1 MKRLLPTL
9 LGLCCIADAS
19 AQLKVQSVLPHGAAP
34 EKTAPAVYDS
44 TANIRTGGDAAYY
57 ESLVGQ
63 RILFYP
69 RDIHADLRPAA
80 YFNFLAE
87 TPAVVRVDTVWLRK
101 PRRKVRPEDF
111 RIDTLYSDTYR
122 PRFYKDETT
131 AACGCTTMESHV
143 LGRNLFP
150 TAPETGWFT
159 PAETI
164 EGKTFEIIGLKTHRI
179 QGEAFRV
186 FRLRSEE
193 GETLYWYAHT
203 GKDKTNLRDE
213 YYPVVVEGL
222 IEKYHAAYVGREFF
236 LTKRKPE
243 APGYVSGYFG
253 LQAKTMQGEE
263 NRLNFG
269 TELKCID
276 LRLIGDGTGYAV
288 PAFVFERKEDSV
300 RIYIPLCRYPT
311 PFGVEGY
318 TLGSD
323 RAFMEELIFTPSEE
337 VYAQRAEEARKRA
350 EARLQQEKEQ
360 KERKAALYRKYGKAT
375 AELILEGKVRIGM
388 TREMCREAWGS
399 PEDINTMSGSWGVH
413 EQWVYGTNSYL
424 YFYTGT
430 LASIHNLTCAGRRT
444 RLSGGRR
451 MQGEADRTEP
461 MIRSDAPS
469 RGQRPNDRTSG
480 PGRKSRTGPADPG
493 KRFRPGHAPGTGKTT
508 DILRLQPRS
517 AFRTAAALLFEPLPL
532 AIFPGHAALRQA
544 ERIEQAHEPDT
555 EQRNPE
561 PHGDAALHEFDGIDD
576 ARDSQHHQYEAQ
588 ELHKIGFHVNP
599 YFG

>member
-69 RDIHADLRPAA
+69 RDIHADLRPVA

-87 TPAVVRVDTVWLRK
+87 TPAVVRIDTVWLRK

-143 LGRNLFP
+143 LGRDLFP

-159 PAETI
+159 PAEAI
-164 EGKTFEIIGLKTHRI
+164 EGKTFEITGLKTHRI

-186 FRLRSEE
+186 FRLRSKE
-193 GETLYWYAHT
+193 GETLYWYAHA

-222 IEKYHAAYVGREFF
+222 IEKYRAAYVGREFF

-269 TELKCID
+269 TELKCLD

-350 EARLQQEKEQ
+350 EACN
-360 KERKAALYRKYGKAT
+360 RK
-375 AELILEGKVRIGM
+375 
-388 TREMCREAWGS
+388 
-399 PEDINTMSGSWGVH
+399 
-413 EQWVYGTNSYL
+413 
-424 YFYTGT
+424 
-430 LASIHNLTCAGRRT
+430 
-444 RLSGGRR
+444 
-451 MQGEADRTEP
+451 
-461 MIRSDAPS
+461 
-469 RGQRPNDRTSG
+469 
-480 PGRKSRTGPADPG
+480 KSRRSVRLRSTGNTA
-493 KRFRPGHAPGTGKTT
+493 
-508 DILRLQPRS
+508 RL
-517 AFRTAAALLFEPLPL
+517 LP
-532 AIFPGHAALRQA
+532 
-544 ERIEQAHEPDT
+544 
-555 EQRNPE
+555 
-561 PHGDAALHEFDGIDD
+561 
-576 ARDSQHHQYEAQ
+576 S
-588 ELHKIGFHVNP
+588 
-599 YFG
+599 

>member
-19 AQLKVQSVLPHGAAP
+19 ARLKVQSVLPHGAAP

-44 TANIRTGGDAAYY
+44 TANIRTDGDAAYY

-69 RDIHADLRPAA
+69 RDIHADLRPVA

-143 LGRNLFP
+143 LGRDLFP

-159 PAETI
+159 PAEAI

-193 GETLYWYAHT
+193 GETLYWYAHA

-222 IEKYHAAYVGREFF
+222 IEKYRAAYVGREFF

-269 TELKCID
+269 TELKCLD

-288 PAFVFERKEDSV
+288 PSFVFERKEDSV

-350 EARLQQEKEQ
+350 KARLQQEKEQ

-388 TREMCREAWGS
+388 TREMCREAWGVAR
-399 PEDINTMSGSWGVH
+399 GHQHHVG
-413 EQWVYGTNSYL
+413 QLG
-424 YFYTGT
+424 
-430 LASIHNLTCAGRRT
+430 RT
-444 RLSGGRR
+444 RTMG
-451 MQGEADRTEP
+451 
-461 MIRSDAPS
+461 
-469 RGQRPNDRTSG
+469 
-480 PGRKSRTGPADPG
+480 
-493 KRFRPGHAPGTGKTT
+493 
-508 DILRLQPRS
+508 LRNKQ
-517 AFRTAAALLFEPLPL
+517 LPL
-532 AIFPGHAALRQA
+532 FRKRNARLDSELNMRRPPDNLVRRPAHAGGGL
-544 ERIEQAHEPDT
+544 
-555 EQRNPE
+555 
-561 PHGDAALHEFDGIDD
+561 
-576 ARDSQHHQYEAQ
+576 
-588 ELHKIGFHVNP
+588 IGQNR
-599 YFG
+599 

>member
-69 RDIHADLRPAA
+69 RDIHADLRPVA

-87 TPAVVRVDTVWLRK
+87 TPAVVRIDTVWLRK

-143 LGRNLFP
+143 LGRDLFP

-159 PAETI
+159 PAEAI
-164 EGKTFEIIGLKTHRI
+164 EGKTFEITGLKTHRI

-186 FRLRSEE
+186 FRLRSKE
-193 GETLYWYAHT
+193 GETLYWYAHA

-222 IEKYHAAYVGREFF
+222 IEKYRAAYVGREFF

-269 TELKCID
+269 TELKCLD

-388 TREMCREAWGS
+388 TREMCREA
-399 PEDINTMSGSWGVH
+399 
-413 EQWVYGTNSYL
+413 
-424 YFYTGT
+424 
-430 LASIHNLTCAGRRT
+430 
-444 RLSGGRR
+444 
-451 MQGEADRTEP
+451 
-461 MIRSDAPS
+461 
-469 RGQRPNDRTSG
+469 
-480 PGRKSRTGPADPG
+480 
-493 KRFRPGHAPGTGKTT
+493 
-508 DILRLQPRS
+508 
-517 AFRTAAALLFEPLPL
+517 
-532 AIFPGHAALRQA
+532 
-544 ERIEQAHEPDT
+544 
-555 EQRNPE
+555 
-561 PHGDAALHEFDGIDD
+561 
-576 ARDSQHHQYEAQ
+576 
-588 ELHKIGFHVNP
+588 
-599 YFG
+599 

>member
-179 QGEAFRV
+179 
-186 FRLRSEE
+186 
-193 GETLYWYAHT
+193 
-203 GKDKTNLRDE
+203 
-213 YYPVVVEGL
+213 
-222 IEKYHAAYVGREFF
+222 
-236 LTKRKPE
+236 LTFQNI
-243 APGYVSGYFG
+243 VCF
-253 LQAKTMQGEE
+253 
-263 NRLNFG
+263 
-269 TELKCID
+269 
-276 LRLIGDGTGYAV
+276 
-288 PAFVFERKEDSV
+288 
-300 RIYIPLCRYPT
+300 
-311 PFGVEGY
+311 
-318 TLGSD
+318 
-323 RAFMEELIFTPSEE
+323 
-337 VYAQRAEEARKRA
+337 
-350 EARLQQEKEQ
+350 
-360 KERKAALYRKYGKAT
+360 
-375 AELILEGKVRIGM
+375 
-388 TREMCREAWGS
+388 
-399 PEDINTMSGSWGVH
+399 
-413 EQWVYGTNSYL
+413 
-424 YFYTGT
+424 
-430 LASIHNLTCAGRRT
+430 
-444 RLSGGRR
+444 
-451 MQGEADRTEP
+451 
-461 MIRSDAPS
+461 
-469 RGQRPNDRTSG
+469 
-480 PGRKSRTGPADPG
+480 
-493 KRFRPGHAPGTGKTT
+493 
-508 DILRLQPRS
+508 
-517 AFRTAAALLFEPLPL
+517 
-532 AIFPGHAALRQA
+532 
-544 ERIEQAHEPDT
+544 
-555 EQRNPE
+555 
-561 PHGDAALHEFDGIDD
+561 
-576 ARDSQHHQYEAQ
+576 
-588 ELHKIGFHVNP
+588 
-599 YFG
+599 

>member
-69 RDIHADLRPAA
+69 RDIHADLRPVA

-87 TPAVVRVDTVWLRK
+87 TPAVVRIDTVWLRK

-143 LGRNLFP
+143 LGRDLFP

-159 PAETI
+159 PAEAI
-164 EGKTFEIIGLKTHRI
+164 EGKTFEITGLKTHRI

-186 FRLRSEE
+186 FRLRSKE
-193 GETLYWYAHT
+193 GETLYWYAHA

-222 IEKYHAAYVGREFF
+222 IEKYRAAYVGREFF

-269 TELKCID
+269 TELKCLD

-300 RIYIPLCRYPT
+300 RIYDDAQILDLLRRT
-311 PFGVEGY
+311 Q
-318 TLGSD
+318 
-323 RAFMEELIFTPSEE
+323 EL
-337 VYAQRAEEARKRA
+337 
-350 EARLQQEKEQ
+350 EKQ
-360 KERKAALYRKYGKAT
+360 KGILYG
-375 AELILEGKVRIGM
+375 LILIVLGIA
-388 TREMCREAWGS
+388 CSA
-399 PEDINTMSGSWGVH
+399 
-413 EQWVYGTNSYL
+413 
-424 YFYTGT
+424 
-430 LASIHNLTCAGRRT
+430 
-444 RLSGGRR
+444 LS
-451 MQGEADRTEP
+451 A
-461 MIRSDAPS
+461 
-469 RGQRPNDRTSG
+469 
-480 PGRKSRTGPADPG
+480 
-493 KRFRPGHAPGTGKTT
+493 TT
-508 DILRLQPRS
+508 DGS
-517 AFRTAAALLFEPLPL
+517 
-532 AIFPGHAALRQA
+532 
-544 ERIEQAHEPDT
+544 
-555 EQRNPE
+555 
-561 PHGDAALHEFDGIDD
+561 
-576 ARDSQHHQYEAQ
+576 EAQ
-588 ELHKIGFHVNP
+588 DFVSGLLMGLSIVEMLTGIAVIGKKLLR
-599 YFG
+599 G

>member
-193 GETLYWYAHT
+193 GETCCWYAHM
-203 GKDKTNLRDE
+203 GGDATNLRDE

-222 IEKYHAAYVGREFF
+222 IEKYRAAYVGREFF

-269 TELKCID
+269 TELKCLD

-300 RIYIPLCRYPT
+300 RIYIPLCRFPT

-337 VYAQRAEEARKRA
+337 VYAQRAEEARKRE

-360 KERKAALYRKYGKAT
+360 KEKVEELRQEKEDEQKDVDRLEDRGLTALFYSLIGKIDEKMTKEQKEAEKRAA
-375 AELILEGKVRIGM
+375 
-388 TREMCREAWGS
+388 
-399 PEDINTMSGSWGVH
+399 
-413 EQWVYGTNSYL
+413 
-424 YFYTGT
+424 F
-430 LASIHNLTCAGRRT
+430 
-444 RLSGGRR
+444 
-451 MQGEADRTEP
+451 
-461 MIRSDAPS
+461 
-469 RGQRPNDRTSG
+469 
-480 PGRKSRTGPADPG
+480 
-493 KRFRPGHAPGTGKTT
+493 
-508 DILRLQPRS
+508 
-517 AFRTAAALLFEPLPL
+517 
-532 AIFPGHAALRQA
+532 ALRQ
-544 ERIEQAHEPDT
+544 EKKKEKRRGH
-555 EQRNPE
+555 
-561 PHGDAALHEFDGIDD
+561 
-576 ARDSQHHQYEAQ
+576 
-588 ELHKIGFHVNP
+588 
-599 YFG
+599 

>member
-69 RDIHADLRPAA
+69 RDIHADLRPVA

-143 LGRNLFP
+143 LGRDLFP
-150 TAPETGWFT
+150 TAPETSWFT
-159 PAETI
+159 PAEAI
-164 EGKTFEIIGLKTHRI
+164 EGKTFEIIGLKSHRI
-179 QGEAFRV
+179 QGEGFRV

-193 GETLYWYAHT
+193 GETLYWYAHA

-213 YYPVVVEGL
+213 FYPVVVEGL
-222 IEKYHAAYVGREFF
+222 IEKYRAAYVGREFF

-269 TELKCID
+269 TELKCLD

-337 VYAQRAEEARKRA
+337 VYAQRAEEARKRE

-360 KERKAALYRKYGKAT
+360 KERKAALYRKYGT
-375 AELILEGKVRIGM
+375 G
-388 TREMCREAWGS
+388 GS
-399 PEDINTMSGSWGVH
+399 NT
-413 EQWVYGTNSYL
+413 
-424 YFYTGT
+424 
-430 LASIHNLTCAGRRT
+430 C
-444 RLSGGRR
+444 
-451 MQGEADRTEP
+451 
-461 MIRSDAPS
+461 
-469 RGQRPNDRTSG
+469 
-480 PGRKSRTGPADPG
+480 
-493 KRFRPGHAPGTGKTT
+493 
-508 DILRLQPRS
+508 
-517 AFRTAAALLFEPLPL
+517 
-532 AIFPGHAALRQA
+532 
-544 ERIEQAHEPDT
+544 
-555 EQRNPE
+555 
-561 PHGDAALHEFDGIDD
+561 
-576 ARDSQHHQYEAQ
+576 
-588 ELHKIGFHVNP
+588 
-599 YFG
+599 

>member
-159 PAETI
+159 PAEAI

-222 IEKYHAAYVGREFF
+222 IEKYRAAYVGREFF

-269 TELKCID
+269 TELKCLD

-300 RIYIPLCRYPT
+300 RIYIPLCRFPT

-399 PEDINTMSGSWGVH
+399 PEDVNTMSGSWGVH

-424 YFYTGT
+424 YFENGT
-430 LASIHNLTCAGRRT
+430 LASIQN
-444 RLSGGRR
+444 
-451 MQGEADRTEP
+451 
-461 MIRSDAPS
+461 
-469 RGQRPNDRTSG
+469 
-480 PGRKSRTGPADPG
+480 
-493 KRFRPGHAPGTGKTT
+493 
-508 DILRLQPRS
+508 
-517 AFRTAAALLFEPLPL
+517 
-532 AIFPGHAALRQA
+532 
-544 ERIEQAHEPDT
+544 
-555 EQRNPE
+555 
-561 PHGDAALHEFDGIDD
+561 
-576 ARDSQHHQYEAQ
+576 
-588 ELHKIGFHVNP
+588 
-599 YFG
+599 

>member
-69 RDIHADLRPAA
+69 RDIHADLRPVA

-101 PRRKVRPEDF
+101 PHRKVRPEDF

-159 PAETI
+159 PAEAI

-222 IEKYHAAYVGREFF
+222 IEKYRAAYVGREFF

-269 TELKCID
+269 TELK
-276 LRLIGDGTGYAV
+276 
-288 PAFVFERKEDSV
+288 
-300 RIYIPLCRYPT
+300 
-311 PFGVEGY
+311 
-318 TLGSD
+318 
-323 RAFMEELIFTPSEE
+323 
-337 VYAQRAEEARKRA
+337 
-350 EARLQQEKEQ
+350 EKEQ

-424 YFYTGT
+424 YFENGT
-430 LASIHNLTCAGRRT
+430 LASIQN
-444 RLSGGRR
+444 
-451 MQGEADRTEP
+451 
-461 MIRSDAPS
+461 
-469 RGQRPNDRTSG
+469 
-480 PGRKSRTGPADPG
+480 
-493 KRFRPGHAPGTGKTT
+493 
-508 DILRLQPRS
+508 
-517 AFRTAAALLFEPLPL
+517 
-532 AIFPGHAALRQA
+532 
-544 ERIEQAHEPDT
+544 
-555 EQRNPE
+555 
-561 PHGDAALHEFDGIDD
+561 
-576 ARDSQHHQYEAQ
+576 
-588 ELHKIGFHVNP
+588 
-599 YFG
+599 